1 MPLGHG
7 ALEEMLDPA
16 SLTRVCDPVLQAGTR
31 QLDPNYPAWT
41 CCLGQ
46 KEAGGR
52 VLEGSDTLTL
62 SVAWLLALATQES
75 TLVIGSREEPRG
87 PPTRPGRT
95 DPGAL
100 RRPPPVQGARQEPQL
115 GLGTVVWEGCPATL
129 PGTLG
134 PSGGSRSAATQSE
147 AAGAG
152 GGSGAPPVRPP
163 GRGSLLPGSVGR
175 SEGHQKP
182 RSATLRSFA
191 GGWGLPR
198 AGIGCEGTGWARAGD
213 PRSPGSPLGRR
224 AAHSADAAGARPAGP
239 QQRPGGL
246 ADGTEE
252 AATATVAPAGAGRA
266 KMFDS
271 SQYPYNCFNYDADDY
286 PVGSSDEQKRLTR
299 PAYR

>member
-115 GLGTVVWEGCPATL
+115 GLCGVGGLPSDSAWNSGAQRREPERGDAKRSGRGWRREWRPARQTTRARL
-129 PGTLG
+129 PPPWVRGPVRGSPKAPLRNPPQLCRWLG
-134 PSGGSRSAATQSE
+134 PPPRWDWMRGNGV
-147 AAGAG
+147 GAG
-152 GGSGAPPVRPP
+152 GGP
-163 GRGSLLPGSVGR
+163 
-175 SEGHQKP
+175 QKP
-182 RSATLRSFA
+182 RFPARAESSPQCRRGWRASSRTSAKTRRA
-191 GGWGLPR
+191 GGRHGGGGNCHGGPR
-198 AGIGCEGTGWARAGD
+198 GCRA
-213 PRSPGSPLGRR
+213 
-224 AAHSADAAGARPAGP
+224 
-239 QQRPGGL
+239 
-246 ADGTEE
+246 
-252 AATATVAPAGAGRA
+252 
-266 KMFDS
+266 
-271 SQYPYNCFNYDADDY
+271 SQD
-286 PVGSSDEQKRLTR
+286 V
-299 PAYR
+299 